1 MKKLVVVCTLALLCS
16 PVAYGGLFGGLSR
29 RAKKRHIARQKEA
42 NLRFQER
49 ATAFF
54 DVDAIPDYDANLREL
69 EQLTDL
75 RSQTGAFSRFSS
87 QSSRIPAYR
96 LLEGGGLGGLT
107 QRRGHHTSTSLPF
120 LDTRS
125 QQDLA
130 FKLEAVKISE
140 AALAE
145 LRQAPDGAA
154 GGFHM
159 MKFLDNKLMRQ
170 VSSRQK
176 GLVNSMLV
184 LVTVPYFA
192 TLASTWWMGPNT
204 AMDITWPGAKQGIS
218 SMIEQV
224 LKRYGRIGAG
234 TNLQN
239 YAGQLAQSATLPGA
253 GSLGRPAR

>member
-1 MKKLVVVCTLALLCS
+1 MKKLVVVCAFALVCTPL
-16 PVAYGGLFGGLSR
+16 AYGGLFGGLSR
-29 RAKKRHIARQKEA
+29 RKKERHIARQKEA
-42 NLRFQER
+42 NLRFQEQ

-54 DVDAIPDYDANLREL
+54 DADAIPDYDSNLREL

-75 RSQTGAFSRFSS
+75 RSQTGAFSQFSS

-140 AALAE
+140 AALKE
-145 LRQAPDGAA
+145 LRQAPGGAA
-154 GGFHM
+154 GGFQM
-159 MKFLDNKLMRQ
+159 MKFLSKLVKQ